1 LESTFLLTSQLW
13 SRKIIFNSEDSAPK
27 SIISGKWLELASQL
41 NLSAV
46 EQEDNILLGGFGS
59 KIDYLR

>member
-1 LESTFLLTSQLW
+1 MEERNSLVRR
-13 SRKIIFNSEDSAPK
+13 SREAGINLSV
-27 SIISGKWLELASQL
+27 